1 MSYYGNRRYNPPQ
14 DVYDASTV
22 VGPFTGELAAICKK
36 VAAKVQR
43 EDALK
48 ACDADPL
55 YWQRQQLLAAEGRT
69 HATLAEW
76 IAT

>member
-1 MSYYGNRRYNPPQ
+1 MTFEQ
-14 DVYDASTV
+14 QLD
-22 VGPFTGELAAICKK
+22 AICKK
-36 VAAKVQR
+36 VAGKVQR

-48 ACDADPL
+48 ACDADPM

-69 HATLAEW
+69 HASLAEW